1 MEEYCSVIIT
11 PDSVRDGVEDA
22 LINDIIKETCS
33 CVMWAKRLMVER
45 RSVDFIYPQKV
56 SKPYFQSM
64 VENFVAGYSSV
75 FILKGDDN
83 LSSRV
88 KRLKGRFYVHKD
100 GRLEIDGLRLKYGAR
115 IIKKK
120 KGTGSLDVYE
130 FRLHTSEN
138 LQEAAVVCA
147 VCANKEEVNHLRYL
161 APPLYFEIQKV
172 VADMRMSRRTAF

>member
-1 MEEYCSVIIT
+1 MAIEEYCSVIIT
-11 PDSVRDGVEDA
+11 PDSVRDGIEDA
-22 LINDIIKETCS
+22 LINEIIEKTCS
-33 CVMWAKRLMVER
+33 CVIWAKRLMVER
-45 RSVDFIYPQKV
+45 KSVDFIYPQKIN
-56 SKPYFQSM
+56 KPYFPSM
-64 VENFVAGYSSV
+64 VENIVVGHSLVS
-75 FILKGDDN
+75 ILKGDNN

-115 IIKKK
+115 IVKKK
-120 KGTGSLDVYE
+120 KETGSLDVYE

-147 VCANKEEVNHLRYL
+147 VCANEEEINHLKYL

-172 VADMRMSRRTAF
+172 VADMRVS